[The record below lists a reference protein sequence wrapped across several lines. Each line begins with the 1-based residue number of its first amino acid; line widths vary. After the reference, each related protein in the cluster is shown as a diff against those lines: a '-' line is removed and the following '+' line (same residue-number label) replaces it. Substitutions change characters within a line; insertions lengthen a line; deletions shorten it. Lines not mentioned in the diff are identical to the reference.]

1 MDNIKKA
8 QKKIECYQ
16 ENHPRDYY
24 CCSSQSGIGPTGPT
38 GPTGPAGSTLGSITV
53 GNTITGDPGTPAFV
67 RNVGDNVNV
76 VLEFVIPQGTT
87 GNDGTNGT
95 DGEQGPQGIQGERG
109 FAGEIG
115 ATGPQ
120 GAQGI
125 QGFQG
130 ELGPTGPTGP
140 QGMQGIQGI
149 QGLQGPQ
156 GPTGPT
162 GPQGMQGIQGI
173 QGPQGIQGESGS
185 IGPTGPTGPQG
196 PAGVQGDMGPQGLIG
211 PTGNTGPTGPTGPQG
226 VSGGVGPTGPTG
238 PQGIQGIQ
246 GNGGPTGA
254 KGDTGP
260 TGPGGVI
267 TPTYGG
273 LRNSSVQLLSFTA
286 ADTYVPLT
294 LNTQLATNNVTY
306 GNNTIIIIESGDYEI
321 FYNVLINTSS
331 AVDVGIAVRNTGLP
345 IIETTGSQTLA
356 LDSTTTIAY
365 DGRLTG
371 STIVSLNTGDTLDL
385 AVRVLRTLPVGL
397 DTIVNNNVNATLT
410 VKKLN

>member
-162 GPQGMQGIQGI
+162 GPQGMQGIQGV
-173 QGPQGIQGESGS
+173 
-185 IGPTGPTGPQG
+185 TGPTGPRG
-196 PAGVQGDMGPQGLIG
+196 I
-211 PTGNTGPTGPTGPQG
+211 TGP
-226 VSGGVGPTGPTG
+226 
-238 PQGIQGIQ
+238 
-246 GNGGPTGA
+246 
-254 KGDTGP
+254 TGP

>member
-130 ELGPTGPTGP
+130 ELGP
-140 QGMQGIQGI
+140 
-149 QGLQGPQ
+149 
-156 GPTGPT
+156 
-162 GPQGMQGIQGI
+162 
-173 QGPQGIQGESGS
+173 
-185 IGPTGPTGPQG
+185 
-196 PAGVQGDMGPQGLIG
+196 
-211 PTGNTGPTGPTGPQG
+211 
-226 VSGGVGPTGPTG
+226 
-238 PQGIQGIQ
+238 
-246 GNGGPTGA
+246 
-254 KGDTGP
+254 TGP